1 MINKNNI
8 CVIIGSYPTTYLDN
22 SLLGLTIESWKQQ
35 GYDICLVSHIPL
47 NTDIQ
52 KAAKYSIYTDENDI
66 LKFDNFSD
74 ITWYYSCPE
83 FLYQSN
89 WGNTIGK
96 HSFAVLKNIQNA
108 LYFLKSKQYT
118 HFIYADSDSFLNI
131 DEHLFLE
138 NNLAETDFLNKN
150 TWFMTEYSGN
160 VFLPASSMFAGNIDY
175 FYSKIESFQTPQ
187 DYLKYCGT
195 GYSLE
200 SFISKLFF
208 ENGPTDTDIIIP
220 QPARQIFTNPWYGIS
235 SNGSNLVP
243 GLKHKDWWL
252 DFVRDDKD
260 NSIIYLIITNSN
272 YQFDTTIKLFKDNQ
286 LATEFD
292 HTTGPFLW
300 IRLDMG
306 ETKEWRA
313 ENWIGN
319 EKIKEISLTT
329 DNIKNNIYSFL
340 SLAN

>member
-35 GYDICLVSHIPL
+35 GYDICLVSHTPL

-131 DEHLFLE
+131 DEHSFLE

-160 VFLPASSMFAGNIDY
+160 VFLPASSMFAGSIDY

-272 YQFDTTIKLFKDNQ
+272 YQFNTTIKLFKDNQ

-329 DNIKNNIYSFL
+329 DNIKNNTYSFL

>member
-131 DEHLFLE
+131 DEHSFLE

-160 VFLPASSMFAGNIDY
+160 VFLPASSMFAGSIDY

-286 LATEFD
+286 LATEFN

-300 IRLDMG
+300 IRLDVG
-306 ETKEWRA
+306 ETKEWRT

-329 DNIKNNIYSFL
+329 DNVKNNIYSFL

>member
-1 MINKNNI
+1 MIDKNNI

-47 NTDIQ
+47 NPDIQ

-66 LKFDNFSD
+66 LKFDKYSD
-74 ITWYYSCPE
+74 VTYYYSCPE

-108 LYFLKSKQYT
+108 LYFLKSKEYT

-131 DEHLFLE
+131 EEHNFLE
-138 NNLAETDFLNKN
+138 NNLIETDFLNKN
-150 TWFMTEYSGN
+150 TWFMTEYSGT

-175 FYSKIESFQTPQ
+175 FYSKLEQFKTTKE
-187 DYLKYCGT
+187 YLKYCGT

-200 SFISKLFF
+200 SFFSKVFF
-208 ENGPTDTDIIIP
+208 ETGFGDKDIILND
-220 QPARQIFTNPWYGIS
+220 PARKIFTNPWYGIS
-235 SNGSNLVP
+235 SNGSNLIP
-243 GLKHKDWWL
+243 GLKHRDWWL

-260 NSIIYLIITNSN
+260 ENVIYLIITNSA
-272 YQFDTTIKLFKDNQ
+272 YQFDTQVKLYKDNQ
-286 LATEFD
+286 LATEFT
-292 HTTGPFLW
+292 HVTGPFLW
-300 IRLDMG
+300 IRLDVN
-306 ETKEWRA
+306 ETKDWKV
-313 ENWIGN
+313 ENWIKN
-319 EKIKEISLTT
+319 EKVKEINYSTEE
-329 DNIKNNIYSFL
+329 IKNNIYSFL
-340 SLAN
+340 SLVN